1 MDIKSFVLLQN
12 EDRYLLIQEA
22 SSKWRGKWFLPGGNV
37 KEGEPPEVAVVREA
51 REEAGC
57 DILLDGIFYIKCY
70 NSILNSK
77 VHLFYCGTVVGEK
90 IKTHG
95 DKHSLGAQWF
105 TYEEMTRLPLRQK
118 MMGIV
123 NAHTHFKNTLPPHNF
138 KVITR

>member
-1 MDIKSFVLLQN
+1 MDIKSFVLIKR
-12 EDRYLLIQEA
+12 EDKYLLIREA
-22 SSKWRGKWFLPGGNV
+22 SAKWKGKWFLPGGNV
-37 KEGEPPEVAVVREA
+37 REGEPPDVAVIRET

-57 DILLDGIFYIKCY
+57 EVKLEGIFFIKCY
-70 NSILNSK
+70 RGLTDSK
-77 VHLFYCGTVVGEK
+77 LRLFYCGTVVGGQ
-90 IKTHG
+90 IKTYE

-123 NAHTHFKNTLPPHNF
+123 NAYSGFSNTLPSNNF